1 MYCKVLF
8 IGIALFGFG
17 GCGISKKSTD
27 PIDGNIVIKEAFT
40 TTEIPGTK
48 NKKTKYTLSF
58 LFEELSTEIQM
69 DSVLYNNKMFV
80 LSHSKNEASAKI
92 NKVLYGTKE
101 KSVTAKLYY
110 TQNKR
115 VYFKKVVRIK
125 NLEPL
130 YMP

>member
-1 MYCKVLF
+1 MYWKFLF

-17 GCGISKKSTD
+17 GCGISNKSTD
-27 PIDGNIVIKEAFT
+27 PIDGSIVIKEAFT

-80 LSHSKNEASAKI
+80 LSHSKNEASARI
-92 NKVLYGTKE
+92 NKVLYSTKE
-101 KSVTAKLYY
+101 KTVAATLYY
-110 TQNKR
+110 TQNKK